1 MALKLYEIDS
11 PTLLLERSYPNTCF
25 SVDTGIYESKTSLD
39 KSFGRGFYK
48 EIFFDGVHIGYGHV
62 HLFERMRFRFE
73 SDFETVEMHFAL
85 KGSSQAS
92 GEMMPSA
99 VNFETY
105 QHNIIYGNSMCG
117 QMEWGNQE
125 FQLCEINLSPE
136 FFKKF
141 LPVDSK
147 FFADFRNAIDR
158 GKSGLLTNVH
168 RRITHEMYEI
178 INGIINCQR
187 KGVFKKIYLEAKIM
201 ELLLLQ
207 LEQFQEDDGVAVSL
221 KKADIDKI
229 YAVRDYLLKN
239 MEANNTLVS
248 LAHSVG
254 TNEFTLKKGFK
265 ELFGTTV
272 FGFWHDAKM
281 EHAKKL
287 ILHEEKT
294 IGEVSDLV
302 GYKNQR
308 HFSDAFKRKFG
319 IPPSKLKNTV

>member
-1 MALKLYEIDS
+1 MALRLYDIDS
-11 PTLLLERSYPNTCF
+11 PNLLLERTYPSTCF
-25 SVDTGIYESKTSLD
+25 SVDTGIYESVTHLD
-39 KSFGRGFYK
+39 TTFGKGFYK
-48 EIFFDGVHIGYGHV
+48 EVFFDGIHIGYGHAQ
-62 HLFERMRFRFE
+62 LFKRMRFRFE

-85 KGSSQAS
+85 KGNSQAS
-92 GEMMPSA
+92 GEMMPSG

-117 QMEWGNQE
+117 QMDWGNQE

-136 FFKKF
+136 FFKRF
-141 LPVDSK
+141 LPDDSK

-158 GKSGLLTNVH
+158 GKSGLLTNMH
-168 RRITHEMYEI
+168 RRITHDMYQI
-178 INGIINCQR
+178 INEIINCQR
-187 KGVFKKIYLEAKIM
+187 KGIFKKIFLEAKIM

-207 LEQFQEDDGVAVSL
+207 LEQFQEEDFVAVSL
-221 KKADIDKI
+221 KQADIDKI
-229 YAVRDYLLKN
+229 YAVREFLLKN
-239 MEANNTLVS
+239 MDTNSTLVN
-248 LAHSVG
+248 LAHLVG

-287 ILHEEKT
+287 ILDEDRT
-294 IGEVSDLV
+294 IGEVSDLA

-308 HFSDAFKRKFG
+308 HFSEAFKRKFG
-319 IPPSKLKNTV
+319 IPPSKLKNTL

>member
-11 PTLLLERSYPNTCF
+11 PNLLLERNYPNTCF
-25 SVDTGIYESKTSLD
+25 SLDTGIYESITHLD
-39 KSFGRGFYK
+39 ASFGKGFYK
-48 EIFFDGVHIGYGHV
+48 EIFFDGIHIGYGHAN
-62 HLFERMRFRFE
+62 LFKRMRFRFE

-85 KGSSQAS
+85 KGSSYAS
-92 GEMMPSA
+92 GEMMPSG
-99 VNFETY
+99 VNFDAH
-105 QHNIIYGNSMCG
+105 QHNIIYGNSICG
-117 QMEWGNQE
+117 RMEWGDQE

-141 LPVDSK
+141 LPEDSK
-147 FFADFRNAIDR
+147 FFDEFRNAIDR
-158 GKSGLLTNVH
+158 GRSGLLMNLN
-168 RRITHEMYEI
+168 RQITHEMYEI
-178 INGIINCQR
+178 IDGITRCER
-187 KGVFKKIYLEAKIM
+187 KGIFKKIYLEAKIM

-207 LEQFQEDDGVAVSL
+207 LEQLQVDDRATVSL
-221 KKADIDKI
+221 KKTDIDKI
-229 YAVRDYLLKN
+229 YAVREFLLQN
-239 MEANNTLVS
+239 IDGNSTLIN
-248 LAHSVG
+248 LAHTVG

-287 ILHEEKT
+287 ILEEDRT

-319 IPPSKLKNTV
+319 VPPSKLKRSF

>member
-1 MALKLYEIDS
+1 
-11 PTLLLERSYPNTCF
+11 
-25 SVDTGIYESKTSLD
+25 
-39 KSFGRGFYK
+39 
-48 EIFFDGVHIGYGHV
+48 
-62 HLFERMRFRFE
+62 
-73 SDFETVEMHFAL
+73 
-85 KGSSQAS
+85 
-92 GEMMPSA
+92 
-99 VNFETY
+99 
-105 QHNIIYGNSMCG
+105 
-117 QMEWGNQE
+117 
-125 FQLCEINLSPE
+125 
-136 FFKKF
+136 
-141 LPVDSK
+141 
-147 FFADFRNAIDR
+147 
-158 GKSGLLTNVH
+158 
-168 RRITHEMYEI
+168 MYEI

-229 YAVRDYLLKN
+229 YAVREYLLQN

-254 TNEFTLKKGFK
+254 TNEFTLKNGFK